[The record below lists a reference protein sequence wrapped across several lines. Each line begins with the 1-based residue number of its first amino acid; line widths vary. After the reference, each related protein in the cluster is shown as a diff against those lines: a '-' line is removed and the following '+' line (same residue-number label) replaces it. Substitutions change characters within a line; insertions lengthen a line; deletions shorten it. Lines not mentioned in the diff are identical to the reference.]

1 VSTEPRPPAQAGAAS
16 PDAYLALVAEHS
28 SDLVAILDRDARIR
42 FASPSFQRILGYRPD
57 DLVGASL
64 FAYLHSADLA
74 SMIEQWSQFAASGAI
89 ELSCRLRDAGGAWRW
104 LNLAVRASAD
114 PCLLVAVAQDV
125 TERRQAEQL
134 LARLLRHN
142 DLTLNAIGEGVFGI
156 DPHGNATFVNAAAAR
171 MLGWEPLQLL
181 GRPIHTLLFGPDAA
195 ARPADESAA
204 ILSTARDGRV
214 HRVAET
220 CFWRSDGDSF
230 PVDYVCTPV
239 VQSGE
244 VVGAVVVFRDLT
256 ERKALEAQFLHAQK
270 MESIGKLAS
279 GIAHDFNNLLTGIVG
294 YATMAAMLVGP
305 GGPVYESLQEIEKS
319 GFRAADLT
327 RQLLAFA
334 RKQPLNPR
342 LMLLND
348 LLLDTDKL
356 LRRLV
361 GGDVQLLLQLD
372 PDLAPVRA
380 DPGQMSQVLV
390 NLAVNAR
397 DAMPAGGAL
406 TLQTANVVVED
417 AGTARLG
424 QLPPG
429 PYVCL
434 TVRDTGV
441 GIPPEVLPRLFEPFF
456 TTKAP
461 GEGTGLGLATCY
473 GIVQQHHGAILVTSA
488 PGQGATF
495 EIYLPQAELGDE
507 YLGPAPVY
515 DIAPPRGS
523 ERILVA
529 EDDDTVRRLVVSLL
543 REAGYTVREAAD
555 GEAALRLVHDDQPF
569 DLLLA
574 DIVLPRLRGPALASR
589 IGALSPA
596 TRVLY
601 TSGHVDDA
609 IVQHGQLAPG
619 VQFLPKPFSAA
630 DLLRKVRQ
638 VLDA

>member
-1 VSTEPRPPAQAGAAS
+1 
-16 PDAYLALVAEHS
+16 VAEHS
-28 SDLVAILDRDARIR
+28 SDLIALLDQNARVVYT
-42 FASPSFQRILGYRPD
+42 SPSYERILGYAPD
-57 DLVGASL
+57 ALVGSSL
-64 FAYLHSADLA
+64 FSRLHPADLA
-74 SMIEQWSQFAASGAI
+74 SMLEQWQQFAAGGSI
-89 ELSCRLRDAGGAWRW
+89 KLTCRLQDAGGAWRW
-104 LNLAVRASAD
+104 LNLAVRASAEAG
-114 PCLLVAVAQDV
+114 LLVAVAQDV
-125 TERRQAEQL
+125 TGRRQAEQL

-171 MLGWEPLQLL
+171 MLGWEALQLL
-181 GRPIHTLLFGPDAA
+181 GRPIHALVYGADDAA
-195 ARPADESAA
+195 RAPSDESAA
-204 ILSTARDGRV
+204 ILSTAREGRV

-220 CFWRSDGDSF
+220 LFWRSDGSSF
-230 PVDYVCTPV
+230 PVDYVCTPI

-294 YATMAAMLVGP
+294 YATMAAMLVEP
-305 GGPVYESLQEIEKS
+305 GGLVYESLQEIEKS

-361 GGDVQLLLQLD
+361 GNEVQIALQLGG
-372 PDLAPVRA
+372 DLAPVRA
-380 DPGQMSQVLV
+380 DPGQMSQVLI

-397 DAMPAGGAL
+397 DAMPSGGTL
-406 TLQTANVVVED
+406 TLQTVNVVVAEAD
-417 AGTARLG
+417 TARLG

-429 PYVCL
+429 AYVCL
-434 TVRDTGV
+434 SVRDTGV
-441 GIPPEVLPRLFEPFF
+441 GIPPDVQARLFEPFF

-473 GIVQQHHGAILVTSA
+473 GIVQQHHGAILVASELGHGTS
-488 PGQGATF
+488 F

-515 DIAPPRGS
+515 DASLPRGS
-523 ERILVA
+523 EHILVA

-543 REAGYTVREAAD
+543 REAGYTVSEAAD
-555 GEAALRLVHDDQPF
+555 GAAALQLAQDAAQPF
-569 DLLLA
+569 DLLLT
-574 DIVLPRLRGPALASR
+574 DIVLPRLRGTALASR
-589 IGALSPA
+589 VGALSSA
-596 TRVLY
+596 TRVLF
-601 TSGHVDDA
+601 TSGHIDDA

-638 VLDA
+638 VLDG